1 MKDMPET
8 PPGWVEAPL
17 ERIDALDRE
26 LDLFPEGPAPAD
38 ELVAGGLHPPLPI
51 GGEILIWGHR
61 LVRAARRLGV
71 PRLPCRRVEMTQPVG
86 LLALAL
92 RLEDRAGRYT
102 WEEKERM
109 LAWLDRRAGDRPDSW
124 SRLEPLIEG
133 AGRAR
138 VFAGIRRYGRLSAPL
153 QAMVRRGRLDLKS
166 AARLDGL
173 PAEVFELLER
183 AEAGSAGPAVRL
195 SSSERR
201 ILLEE
206 LDEAARRSG
215 RDPADL
221 LRQTLRS
228 ADPRGEIRRLRRPEL
243 AALEDRFAAL
253 RRRLLDGTGIRLA
266 APAGFEGGGFQV
278 SFSFESRQ
286 ALRGRLAALGGLEER
301 SDELFDLLA

>member
-1 MKDMPET
+1 MSEQPPE
-8 PPGWVEAPL
+8 WVESPL
-17 ERIDALDRE
+17 ERIEALDRE

-38 ELVAGGLHPPLPI
+38 ELVAGGFHPPLPI

-71 PRLPCRRVEMTQPVG
+71 PRLPCRLVEMTEPVD

-109 LAWLDRRAGDRPDSW
+109 LAWLARRAGDRPDSW
-124 SRLEPLIEG
+124 LRLEPLIEG

-138 VFAGIRRYGRLSAPL
+138 VFAGIRRYDRLSAPL

-173 PAEVFELLER
+173 PADVFELLER
-183 AEAGSAGPAVRL
+183 AEAGGPGSGPAVRL

-206 LDEAARRSG
+206 LREAARRSG

-221 LRQTLRS
+221 LRRALQ
-228 ADPRGEIRRLRRPEL
+228 AVDPREEIRRLRRPEL

-266 APAGFEGGGFQV
+266 APAGFEGDGFQV